1 MADSNITKRALANA
15 LKELMREQPFSKISI
30 SDICDRCDMNRKSF
44 YYHFK
49 DKYDLF
55 NWCFDTE
62 FIECV
67 NLSQNQNALDER
79 WTLLERACEYFYEN
93 REIYRNALK
102 VKGQNCFADHLR
114 EFCFPILKARVAELT
129 GSELVDDFAAN
140 FFTDAALCAI
150 MRWLMDKN
158 CMTAADFTDRLKH
171 MTLSGATYIYE
182 ETNETK

>member
-15 LKELMREQPFSKISI
+15 LKDLMREQPFAKISI

-67 NLSQNQNALDER
+67 NLGTNQEMTNDRWDMIER
-79 WTLLERACEYFYEN
+79 GCTYLYEN
-93 REIYRNALK
+93 KEIYRNALK
-102 VKGQNCFADHLR
+102 VTGQNCFSEHLR
-114 EFCFPILKARVAELT
+114 EFCFPILKVRIANLAGTEIA
-129 GSELVDDFAAN
+129 DDFAAN
-140 FFTDAALCAI
+140 FFTDAAICAI
-150 MRWLMDKN
+150 LRWLTDKS
-158 CMTAADFTDRLKH
+158 CMTPEEFTMRLKR
-171 MTLSGATYIYE
+171 LVQNGAVCICE
-182 ETNETK
+182 EMEQKK